1 MSQLVSQKNQKSCQ
15 PRQSVHRRRGG
26 QRAAAH
32 DQRAAAAAAVAP
44 ASALAWAGDGL
55 LTLHGGWLPC
65 QLAGA
70 RSFMRSY
77 SVFFSPICVLRPPP
91 DPPPNPPANPID
103 LSCTEQ
109 PLLYGPNR
117 ADPTPCMRCFDCPR
131 ISTDCAH
138 RRVPACLCPS
148 QHHSRLQC
156 LAGSASLPLPCPSL
170 ACP

>member
-1 MSQLVSQKNQKSCQ
+1 MSQKNQKSCQ

-55 LTLHGGWLPC
+55 PPLHKGGLPC
-65 QLAGA
+65 EPAGA